1 MRWPWQRTTSTDLL
15 VVSWTGQSLAY
26 VQAKSN
32 ASGQFDILK
41 IGVEQQGSDSAQ
53 VFVERIRALNLHGA
67 RVHAVLKTDQ
77 YQILQID
84 TPAVPPEEMRAAARY
99 QIREMVESH
108 IDDITI
114 DVMRVGDGKQKG
126 NPHLFVVVAA
136 NSLLREITDLAKSLQ
151 WPLAVVDIAENAQR
165 NLQSAMAMR
174 DGMGQSATAALVVVN
189 ERQAVLTISANDEL
203 YYSRRLELPEGF
215 LAMEWGT
222 GVEIFSDEPDVYT
235 PVGEYVPDYGGT
247 DSYSGAYGGSTNTAA
262 PVQSDADR
270 AQRLVVEVQR
280 SLDLWDRTWSSIP
293 LTGLRV
299 YAGARSF
306 DLAAWLSQEIG
317 QTVTM
322 LEFGSLFPVLADL
335 SASDQMACMPLLGA
349 LLRNDAAST

>member
-15 VVSWTGQSLAY
+15 VVSWDGQSLAY
-26 VQAKSN
+26 VQAKAIAN
-32 ASGQFDILK
+32 GTFDILK
-41 IGVEQQGSDSAQ
+41 IGVEQQGSDSPQ
-53 VFVERIRALNLHGA
+53 VFVERIKALNLRGA

-77 YQILQID
+77 YQLLQID
-84 TPAVPPEEMRAAARY
+84 APAVPPEEMRAAARY

-136 NSLLREITDLAKSLQ
+136 NSVLRDITDLAKTLQ
-151 WPLAVVDIAENAQR
+151 WPLAVVDIADNAQR
-165 NLQSAMAMR
+165 NLQSALALR
-174 DGMGQSATAALVVVN
+174 DGLGQSATAALVVVS
-189 ERQAVLTISANDEL
+189 ERQAVLTISANEEL

-222 GVEIFSDEPDVYT
+222 GVEIFSDEPGAYT
-235 PVGEYVPDYGGT
+235 PVGEYVPDYGGE
-247 DSYSGAYGGSTNTAA
+247 DSYTGAYGGTAATAA

-322 LEFGSLFPVLADL
+322 LEFESLFTALADL
-335 SASDQMACMPLLGA
+335 SAPDQMACVPLLGA
-349 LLRNDAAST
+349 LLRNDAASK